1 MNKIQYYL
9 KKNSPLI
16 MTIVASGGVIVTTI
30 LAVKATPKAIKI
42 MEEKKNKKGKEL
54 TIFEKVKYGIEP
66 YKYCIISGLSTI
78 ACIGSIQYLN
88 HKKQVSL
95 ISAYTLL
102 ENSYNQYRDN
112 IKKLCSEDVD
122 FMARQEIIRAKYDP
136 ELEVPE
142 NDEEL
147 LFFDYQGMRFF
158 WSSFHNVIR
167 AEHQLLDVLVSR
179 GYACLNEY
187 YDYLGIP
194 RLDYGY
200 QIGWADI
207 ESCDPYNV
215 KSLEFNYDEIYVG
228 DNKDIKCWVINTNMP
243 ATFDYII

>member
-1 MNKIQYYL
+1 MNRIQYLL
-9 KKNSPLI
+9 KKNTPLI
-16 MTIVASGGVIVTTI
+16 LTMVASGGVIITTI
-30 LAVKATPKAIKI
+30 LAVKATPKASEILKSKE
-42 MEEKKNKKGKEL
+42 EEKGEKL
-54 TIFEKVKYGIEP
+54 TVIEKIRYGIIP
-66 YKYCIISGLSTI
+66 YRYCIISCAATI
-78 ACIGSIQYLN
+78 SCIASIQYLN
-88 HKKQVSL
+88 KKNQASL
-95 ISAYTLL
+95 LSAYTLL

-112 IKKLCSEDVD
+112 IKKLCSDDVD
-122 FMARQEIIRAKYDP
+122 FLARQEIVKAKYDP
-136 ELEVPE
+136 ELDVPE

-167 AEHQLLDVLVSR
+167 AEHQLLEALCTR

-200 QIGWADI
+200 QMGWSDI

-215 KSLEFNYDEIYVG
+215 KSLDFNYEETYVG
-228 DNKDIKCWVINTNMP
+228 DNKDIKCWIITTNMP
-243 ATFDYII
+243 AAFDYIL